1 MNVRN
6 RSGQQ
11 ERKRR
16 ADRRRKDCD
25 EGIYKPEDAV
35 LVSTHTCK
43 EYCVVLVIREGG
55 EMRLVDEQPMNRSN
69 LKTGGEGGEIGF
81 SSLALR
87 LKHRIASV
95 FMMYHL
101 VLIA

>member
-16 ADRRRKDCD
+16 RRRADRKDCD

-35 LVSTHTCK
+35 HVSIHTCK
-43 EYCVVLVIREGG
+43 ECCVVLVIREGR

-69 LKTGGEGGEIGF
+69 VKTVGEGRWV
-81 SSLALR
+81 SPL
-87 LKHRIASV
+87 
-95 FMMYHL
+95 
-101 VLIA
+101 

>member
-11 ERKRR
+11 ERKRRRRR

-35 LVSTHTCK
+35 HVSIHTCK

-55 EMRLVDEQPMNRSN
+55 EMRLVNKNR
-69 LKTGGEGGEIGF
+69 GEGEG
-81 SSLALR
+81 R
-87 LKHRIASV
+87 
-95 FMMYHL
+95 
-101 VLIA
+101 